1 MDNKNNLD
9 KKIEATLKAN
19 LNPIS
24 ASDDLIFKTL
34 ARLEQE
40 KQGTKVTAIPKKKRK
55 LPIAII
61 SSIAAATIALV
72 GVLLFM
78 NAANNKAETAK
89 VKSKKSVHM
98 TSVNTMEAPAVANMD
113 AFAADSAEEAD
124 YYEDAA
130 TDSAI
135 AVAYDSYSP
144 TGSLISYSTY
154 SSLSDRLIGDTS
166 SPSEFYFNGYY
177 TDSYRYTFVYPVNNE
192 IQMNAHDDDT
202 DMNKMV
208 NKASSFCKAARK

>member
-40 KQGTKVTAIPKKKRK
+40 KQGTKVTAIPKKNRK

-89 VKSKKSVHM
+89 VKSNKSVHM
-98 TSVNTMEAPAVANMD
+98 ASVDSMEAPAVANMD
-113 AFAADSAEEAD
+113 AFAADSAEEASC
-124 YYEDAA
+124 EDIAE
-130 TDSAI
+130 DSAI
-135 AVAYDSYSP
+135 AVAYDSYSS

-154 SSLSDRLIGDTS
+154 SSINDCLIGDAS

-177 TDSYRYTFVYPVNNE
+177 TNSYRYTFVYPVNNE

-208 NKASSFCKAARK
+208 NKASSLCKAARK

>member
-40 KQGTKVTAIPKKKRK
+40 KQGTKVTAIPKKNRK

-61 SSIAAATIALV
+61 SSIAAAAIALV

-98 TSVNTMEAPAVANMD
+98 ASVDSMEAPAVANMD
-113 AFAADSAEEAD
+113 AFAADSAEEAS
-124 YYEDAA
+124 YEDVAE
-130 TDSAI
+130 DSAI
-135 AVAYDSYSP
+135 AVAYDSYSS

-154 SSLSDRLIGDTS
+154 SSINDRLIGDTS

-192 IQMNAHDDDT
+192 ILMNAHDDDT